1 MKESA
6 GEGGDERRRKRGG
19 SSPFPSDCLSSS
31 THPGVRVGVTLLWTC
46 RRSVHTLL
54 SLGLFL
60 NLCHYFL
67 DFSGFKKGS
76 CDPPPPHLSRYH
88 SGGKKLQVGLHLFF
102 LCLL

>member
-6 GEGGDERRRKRGG
+6 GEGGDEEEEEEEGG

-54 SLGLFL
+54 SLPLL
-60 NLCHYFL
+60 WRE
-67 DFSGFKKGS
+67 SGS
-76 CDPPPPHLSRYH
+76 
-88 SGGKKLQVGLHLFF
+88 FF
-102 LCLL
+102 FCTFVATSWISLG